1 MGAASLRGA
10 AKGDPVDAYSVFKFL
25 HVICAIAWVGGGLTM
40 LANSIVATRTKGEIE
55 TLRTL
60 AIMDGLA
67 KVWFVPASMLTLVFG
82 AITAT
87 FGGLWM
93 DAWVLLGLAGFA
105 STFITGIAIFEPVGK
120 QIGQLVA
127 AGQVDE
133 ALAKGRFLM
142 RIGKFDYTV
151 MLVVVAD
158 MVFKPYWTDLAILG
172 SFAAVL
178 AAGAVLF
185 LLGGKISPAPRAT
198 A

>member
-1 MGAASLRGA
+1 M
-10 AKGDPVDAYSVFKFL
+10 DFYSVAKFL

-40 LANSIVATRTKGEIE
+40 LANSIIATRTKGELE

-60 AIMDGLA
+60 EIMDGLA
-67 KVWFVPASMLTLVFG
+67 KVWFIPASMLTLVFG

-87 FGGLWM
+87 LGGLWT

-127 AGQVDE
+127 AGKMDE

-142 RIGKFDYTV
+142 RVGKFDYTV
-151 MLVVVAD
+151 MLLVVAD
-158 MVFKPYWTDLAILG
+158 MVLKPYWSDLAILAT
-172 SFAAVL
+172 FAVVL
-178 AAGAVLF
+178 LAGAFFFLF
-185 LLGGKISPAPRAT
+185 GGKVGSTTRAT